1 MPNLALEPFT
11 FYLRLL
17 LCGKCR
23 IDWVQPKALRKAKS
37 MYSMAFYKQSL
48 WTLDVGSKA
57 TVEKRYSALS
67 SFIIHLGVPY
77 STHSQTGLCI
87 CNGVESFKKILMT
100 GPTLGILL

>member
-11 FYLRLL
+11 FYLGCFCVANAELTGYNRRP
-17 LCGKCR
+17 C
-23 IDWVQPKALRKAKS
+23 KAKS